1 MINKD
6 KTKQVKAEIRLVV
19 PTELTEGRYA
29 NYAAVTHSPH
39 EFHIFF
45 AQVGIPTEQESAV
58 KSLEARAVAHLLIA
72 PSVIDQFIKALQTN
86 YNRYKKDIKEIR
98 ELEKK

>member
-1 MINKD
+1 MTKKD
-6 KTKQVKAEIRLVV
+6 ETKQVKAEVRLVV
-19 PTELTEGRYA
+19 PTELAEGRYA

-45 AQVGIPTEQESAV
+45 AQVGIPAEQESAV

-72 PSVIDQFIKALQTN
+72 PSVMDQFIKTLQTN
-86 YNRYKKDIKEIR
+86 YNRYKKNIKETR
-98 ELEKK
+98 ELERK